1 MLAGMWQG
9 WRVEEEE
16 EEEEEE
22 ERERLFIKKHA
33 NCEIAIVILTACD

>member
-1 MLAGMWQG
+1 MWQG
-9 WRVEEEE
+9 WREE

>member
-9 WRVEEEE
+9 WREE